1 MQLSAGQLA
10 HFDEQGYLIAE
21 DVLED
26 GDLDPVIRD
35 YADHI
40 DRRSRDLHAAGK
52 LSRTF
57 EEEPFERRLARI
69 CEENTEIYDDIDIP
83 AFRGRG
89 VFEFLRNDHL
99 MDVVE
104 PIVGPEIICSPIQH
118 TRAKLPQSLVPDTD
132 DGDAEAEKRKGM
144 VSGNVAPWHQDAQVH
159 QEVADSTFIL
169 TVWIPLV
176 DATPEN
182 GCLQIVPGIH
192 RERTVLWWK
201 GPGWG
206 IDDEDLESRE
216 VVTLPMRKGS
226 VLLLHKLIPH
236 RSTPNL
242 TDGIRWS
249 MDLRYQKTGTPTG
262 RELYPHF
269 VTRSRSRPETKYTDY
284 EDWCRRWIE
293 ILGKVP
299 LGSHPI
305 RETPLTEHASVS
317 IETR

>member
-52 LSRTF
+52 LSMTF

-69 CEENTEIYDDIDIP
+69 CEGNTEIYDDIDIP

-89 VFEFLRNDHL
+89 VFEFLGNDHL

-118 TRAKLPQSLVPDTD
+118 TRAKLPQSFLPDTD

-169 TVWIPLV
+169 TVRIPLV

-182 GCLQIVPGIH
+182 GCLQIVPGVH

-216 VVTLPMRKGS
+216 AVTLPMRKGS

-249 MDLRYQKTGTPTG
+249 MDLRYQKPAPRPGASSTPTSSPAAARAPKPNTPATKTG
-262 RELYPHF
+262 AGAGSKSSARCRSVP
-269 VTRSRSRPETKYTDY
+269 TRSGK
-284 EDWCRRWIE
+284 RR
-293 ILGKVP
+293 
-299 LGSHPI
+299 
-305 RETPLTEHASVS
+305 
-317 IETR
+317 